1 MATRG
6 LGFVD
11 RVRSALASLVA
22 VALAVSLVPLL
33 TASSAHAQATYT
45 LGVDVSHHQ
54 GTIDWQLVA
63 DSGHVFAFH
72 KATEGAT
79 FTDDRYAGNR
89 VDAGAVG
96 IPFGAYHF
104 ARPDGGTIA
113 AAQADG
119 ASEAQHFLDVA
130 QPAPGDL
137 IPVLDMEATGGLGAQ
152 RLIAWTQAWLNEIVA
167 ALDLQPLIYTS
178 PNFWKTNLND
188 TTTFA
193 SQGFP
198 LWIAHYTGAS
208 APTVPA
214 ANWNGESWSFWQW
227 TSCATVPGIA
237 GCADEDRFPGS
248 DLSPYTIPGAP
259 EPEPSPD
266 PAVPPSNES
275 PPTISGE
282 TEVGHTLTASQG
294 TWTGSQPLSYAY
306 AWHRCDE
313 SGAGCTPILDATEP
327 SYELRPADYAHRVKV
342 TETATNSAGSA
353 EQDSDLTA
361 VVTDSVAPDEPRV
374 TKPRRARTLMQR
386 INVAWT
392 AIEQGAIYDARYR
405 SAAKNGG
412 FGNHISLADGS
423 TDTAARVDTVTGTT
437 YCFSARATD
446 QAGNTSGWSPERCT
460 IAPLDDRD
468 LKATGLWYRRQG
480 QAFYR
485 RTFST
490 TKQSNAA
497 LVARRVRVRDIY
509 VVAQTCPGCG
519 RVAVLFNGTRVATI
533 HLGSSHI
540 RSKRVIH
547 AGGFGSLRRGTV
559 KLVVLS
565 SGSPVNIDGLAL
577 SR

>member
-1 MATRG
+1 M
-6 LGFVD
+6 
-11 RVRSALASLVA
+11 RSVLASLVA
-22 VALAVSLVPLL
+22 LALAVSLVPVL
-33 TASSAHAQATYT
+33 TASPANAQTTYT

-54 GTIDWQLVA
+54 GTIDWQSVV

-79 FTDDRYAGNR
+79 VTDIRYAENR

-104 ARPDGGTIA
+104 ARPQGGTLA
-113 AAQADG
+113 EAQADA
-119 ASEAQHFLDVA
+119 ASEAQHFLAVA

-137 IPVLDMEATGGLGAQ
+137 IPVLDMEATGGLGPK
-152 RLIAWTQAWLNEIVA
+152 RLIAWTQVWLNEIVA
-167 ALDLQPLIYTS
+167 ALDVQPLIYTS

-214 ANWNGESWSFWQW
+214 ANWNGQGWSFWQW
-227 TSCATVPGIA
+227 TSCASVPGIT

-259 EPEPSPD
+259 EPEPTPE
-266 PAVPPSNES
+266 PAIPPSNES
-275 PPTISGE
+275 PPAISGE
-282 TEVGHTLTASQG
+282 TEVGHTLTAVQG
-294 TWTGSQPLSYAY
+294 TWSGSEPLSYAY

-313 SGAGCTPILDATEP
+313 SGAGCTPLLDATGP
-327 SYELRPADYAHRVKV
+327 SYELRPADYAHRLKV

-353 EQDSDLTA
+353 DQDSELTA
-361 VVTDSVAPDEPRV
+361 VVTDTTAPDEPRM
-374 TKPRRARTLMQR
+374 TKPRRARTLMPK
-386 INVAWT
+386 IKVAWT
-392 AIEQGAIYDARYR
+392 AVEQGATYFAEYR
-405 SAAKNGG
+405 SASKSSD
-412 FGNHISLADGS
+412 FGSSTPLFIDGS
-423 TDTAARVDTVTGTT
+423 TDTSTRIGPVPGST
-437 YCFSARATD
+437 YCFSVRAMD
-446 QAGNTSGWSPERCT
+446 QAGNTSGWSTERCT
-460 IAPLDDRD
+460 VAPLDDRN
-468 LKATGLWYRRQG
+468 LTRSGPWSSRQG
-480 QAFYR
+480 RAFYL
-485 RTFST
+485 RTLT
-490 TKQSNAA
+490 KTKQEGAS

-519 RVAVLFNGTRVATI
+519 RVAILFDGTRVATVR
-533 HLGSSHI
+533 LDSG
-540 RSKRVIH
+540 RTRNKRVIH
-547 AGGFGSLRRGTV
+547 AAGFGSLRRGTV

-565 SGSPVNIDGLAL
+565 RGSPVNIDGLAL